1 MTEHFR
7 TMVPG
12 AKATGAVKE
21 VRSPYD
27 GAVVGSVDLADLA
40 TVDTAL
46 ATAHALFRDRSR
58 WLTPAR
64 RIEILG
70 RAAALMETRVEEL
83 ALEAAREG
91 GKPLVDS
98 RVEVRRA
105 VDGVRSCVD
114 LLRTGSGRAIP
125 MDINAASA
133 GRVAFTEHEPVGV
146 VVAVSAFNHPLNLI
160 VHQVAPALAAG
171 CPFVVKPSDDTP
183 LSCFRFVAI
192 LHEAG
197 LPPEWGQALL
207 ADREVAE
214 RLVTDARVGFF
225 SFVGS
230 ARVGWSLRG
239 KLAPGAR
246 CALEHGGA
254 APVIVA
260 ADADLD
266 RALPALVK
274 GGFYHAGQV
283 CVSVQRDLRARAASP
298 RSSDGASRSWPR
310 SSRSATRRRPETEV
324 GPLIRAGEV
333 DARRELGGGGR
344 RPRCARPDRR
354 HALPGNCYAPTVL
367 YDPPDD
373 CRVSR
378 EEVFGP
384 VVCVYPYRDIAD
396 AVRRANALP
405 WSFQAAVFTRDID
418 LARYACRNLDGSAV
432 MVNDHTAFRVDWMPF
447 AGLRAVGAR
456 RRRHPVHVPRHADR
470 EDVRDPELRRV
481 SPARHPPGRTPRPAG
496 TPRSAA
502 AAGRR
507 PSPAARSGRGSR

>member
-1 MTEHFR
+1 MMTEHFR

-12 AKATGAVKE
+12 ATATGAVKE

-27 GAVVGSVDLADLA
+27 GAVVGSVELADFA

-70 RAAALMETRVEEL
+70 RAAALMEARGEEL

-91 GKPLVDS
+91 GKPLADS

-114 LLRTGSGRAIP
+114 LLRTASGRAIP

-254 APVIVA
+254 APVVVA
-260 ADADLD
+260 ADADLE
-266 RALPALVK
+266 RALPAIVK

-283 CVSVQRDLRARAASP
+283 CVSVQRVYVHDSIAVPFGRRLAELAAKLEVGDP
-298 RSSDGASRSWPR
+298 
-310 SSRSATRRRPETEV
+310 TRPETEV
-324 GPLIRAGEV
+324 GPMIRAGEV
-333 DARRELGGGGR
+333 ARVASWVEEAAGRGAQVLTGGTR
-344 RPRCARPDRR
+344 
-354 HALPGNCYAPTVL
+354 LTGNCYAPTVL
-367 YDPPDD
+367 YEPPDD

-405 WSFQAAVFTRDID
+405 WSFQAAVFTRDLD

-432 MVNDHTAFRVDWMPF
+432 MVNDHTAFRVDGMPF
-447 AGLRAVGAR
+447 AGLRESGLGVGGIP
-456 RRRHPVHVPRHADR
+456 HTIDDMQIDKMLVIK
-470 EDVRDPELRRV
+470 
-481 SPARHPPGRTPRPAG
+481 
-496 TPRSAA
+496 SALL
-502 AAGRR
+502 
-507 PSPAARSGRGSR
+507 